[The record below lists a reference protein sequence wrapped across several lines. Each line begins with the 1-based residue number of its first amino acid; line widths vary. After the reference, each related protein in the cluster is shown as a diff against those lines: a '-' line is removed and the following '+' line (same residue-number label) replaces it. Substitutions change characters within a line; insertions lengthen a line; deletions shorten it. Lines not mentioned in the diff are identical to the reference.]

1 MLSRRDHI
9 MSKNNPTLE
18 ITLLAMKLMAK
29 FGSLPKL
36 LQVRWT
42 GQLTDGMFQSALA
55 SFILFSPERQ
65 PDAVKAALAF
75 AVVLL
80 PYSIVG
86 PYVGIFLDRFSRKR
100 VVQLAN
106 LFRAFDLLVIAYLI
120 YKGSTGIVLTLFVL
134 ISFGANRLI
143 LAGLSAGLPLLVNKK
158 ELVSANALAVTGG
171 TIAVVIGG
179 GLGIALKSILDVSNT
194 GDFVDGILILISA
207 GGYLLAALFAMR
219 FSKAEIGPQPHEV
232 PQEIRGFGEVLQGFN
247 ILKKHGDALRGIFAT
262 GVQRGGIT
270 ALTLMALLLERNTF
284 NDPSDPDAGLRG
296 FAYALA
302 IAGIGIGLGALAG
315 PYGVAKFG
323 RHKWMRISMIA
334 PIGFLIVFG
343 LFPNEFMMIATAFF
357 VGGFGQSFKI
367 TSDALVQSKIAD
379 EFRGRIFA
387 FYDVAVNG
395 AIVSGAMIAALTLP
409 PGGASLV
416 LPWLIAISYT
426 ITALVLLRKS
436 KFSTDSGSTK

>member
-1 MLSRRDHI
+1 

-106 LFRAFDLLVIAYLI
+106 LFRAFDLLIIAYLI

-194 GDFVDGILILISA
+194 GDFVDGVLILISA

-247 ILKKHGDALRGIFAT
+247 ILKKHGDALRGIFGT

>member
-1 MLSRRDHI
+1 

-106 LFRAFDLLVIAYLI
+106 LFRAFDLLIIAYLI

-284 NDPSDPDAGLRG
+284 NDPRDPDAGLRG

>member
-1 MLSRRDHI
+1 

-179 GLGIALKSILDVSNT
+179 GLGIALKNILDASNT
-194 GDFVDGILILISA
+194 ADFADGVLILVSA
-207 GGYLLAALFAMR
+207 GGYLLAAIFAAR

>member
-1 MLSRRDHI
+1 MV
-9 MSKNNPTLE
+9 KNNPTLV
-18 ITLLAMKLMAK
+18 ITLCAMKLIAK
-29 FGSLPKL
+29 FGELPKL

-42 GQLTDGMFQSALA
+42 GQLTDGIFQSALA

-65 PDAVKAALAF
+65 PDAFKAALAF

-106 LFRAFDLLVIAYLI
+106 FFRAADLIIISYLI
-120 YKGSTGIVLTLFVL
+120 YKGSTGLTLTLFVL
-134 ISFGANRLI
+134 IAFGANRLI

-158 ELVSANALAVTGG
+158 ELISANALAVTGG
-171 TIAVVIGG
+171 TIFVVIGG
-179 GLGIALKSILDVSNT
+179 GLGIAIKNILDSVTT

-207 GGYLLAALFAMR
+207 GGYLLAAIFASR
-219 FSKAEIGPQPHEV
+219 FHKTEIGPQPHEV
-232 PQEIRGFGEVLQGFN
+232 PQEIRGFGEVMQGFH
-247 ILKKHGDALRGIFAT
+247 ILKNHSDALRGIFAT

-284 NDPSDPDAGLRG
+284 NDSTDPDAGLRG

-315 PYGVAKFG
+315 PYGVARFG
-323 RHKWMRISMIA
+323 RHVWMRISMLA

-343 LFPNEFMMIATAFF
+343 IFPSEFMLITTAFF
-357 VGGFGQSFKI
+357 VGGFGQSLKI
-367 TSDALVQSKIAD
+367 TNDALVQSKIRD

-409 PGGASLV
+409 PGGVSLV
-416 LPWLIAISYT
+416 LPWLIAIAYT
-426 ITALVLLRKS
+426 IAALVLLRKS
-436 KFSTDSGSTK
+436 KFSADSSSTN

>member
-1 MLSRRDHI
+1 

-106 LFRAFDLLVIAYLI
+106 LFRAFDLLIIAYLI

-219 FSKAEIGPQPHEV
+219 FSKTEIGPQPHEV

-343 LFPNEFMMIATAFF
+343 LFPNEFMMIVTAFF

-395 AIVSGAMIAALTLP
+395 AIVSGAIIAALTLP
-409 PGGASLV
+409 PGGTSLV

>member
-1 MLSRRDHI
+1 

-18 ITLLAMKLMAK
+18 ITLLTMKLMAK

-65 PDAVKAALAF
+65 PDAFKAALAF

-106 LFRAFDLLVIAYLI
+106 LFRAFDLLIIAYLI
-120 YKGSTGIVLTLFVL
+120 YRGSTGIVLTLFVL

-179 GLGIALKSILDVSNT
+179 GLGIALKNILDVSNT
-194 GDFVDGILILISA
+194 GDFADGVLILISA
-207 GGYLLAALFAMR
+207 GGYLLAALFTAR

-247 ILKKHGDALRGIFAT
+247 ILKKHDDALRGIFAT

-334 PIGFLIVFG
+334 PIGFLMVFG
-343 LFPNEFMMIATAFF
+343 FFPNEFMMILTAFF

-395 AIVSGAMIAALTLP
+395 AIVSGAIIAALTLP
-409 PGGASLV
+409 PGGVSLV

>member
-1 MLSRRDHI
+1 

-106 LFRAFDLLVIAYLI
+106 LFRAFDLLIIAYLI

-194 GDFVDGILILISA
+194 ADFVDGILILISA

>member
-1 MLSRRDHI
+1 

-106 LFRAFDLLVIAYLI
+106 LFRAFDLIVIAYLI

-247 ILKKHGDALRGIFAT
+247 ILKKHGDALRGIFGT

>member
-1 MLSRRDHI
+1 
-9 MSKNNPTLE
+9 MSKNNPPFE

-106 LFRAFDLLVIAYLI
+106 LFRAFDLLIIAYLI
-120 YKGSTGIVLTLFVL
+120 YKGSTGLLLTLFVL

-179 GLGIALKSILDVSNT
+179 GLGIALKNILDASNT
-194 GDFVDGILILISA
+194 ADFADGVLILISA

-247 ILKKHGDALRGIFAT
+247 ILKKHGDALRGIFGT

-334 PIGFLIVFG
+334 PIGFLMVFG
-343 LFPNEFMMIATAFF
+343 FFPNEFMMIVTAFF

-395 AIVSGAMIAALTLP
+395 AIVSGAIIAALTLP

>member
-1 MLSRRDHI
+1 

-65 PDAVKAALAF
+65 PDAFKAALAF

-106 LFRAFDLLVIAYLI
+106 LFRAFDLLIIDYLI

-179 GLGIALKSILDVSNT
+179 GLGIALKNILDVSNT
-194 GDFVDGILILISA
+194 GDFADGVLILISA
-207 GGYLLAALFAMR
+207 GGYLLAALFAAR

-247 ILKKHGDALRGIFAT
+247 ILKKHDDALRGIFAT

-334 PIGFLIVFG
+334 PIGFLMVFG
-343 LFPNEFMMIATAFF
+343 FFPNEFMMILTAFF

-409 PGGASLV
+409 PGGVSLV

>member
-1 MLSRRDHI
+1 

-120 YKGSTGIVLTLFVL
+120 YRGSTGIILTLFVL

-179 GLGIALKSILDVSNT
+179 GLGIALKNILDVSNT
-194 GDFVDGILILISA
+194 GDFADGVLILISA

>member
-9 MSKNNPTLE
+9 MAKNNRTSE
-18 ITLLAMKLMAK
+18 ITLCAMKLIVR

-36 LQVRWT
+36 LRVRWT

-194 GDFVDGILILISA
+194 ADFVDGILILISA

>member
-1 MLSRRDHI
+1 MA
-9 MSKNNPTLE
+9 KNNPTLV
-18 ITLLAMKLMAK
+18 ITLCVMKLLAK

-106 LFRAFDLLVIAYLI
+106 LFRAFDLLIIAYLI

-179 GLGIALKSILDVSNT
+179 GLGIALKNILDASNT
-194 GDFVDGILILISA
+194 ADFADGVLILISA

-334 PIGFLIVFG
+334 PIGFLMVFG
-343 LFPNEFMMIATAFF
+343 FFPNEFMMIVTAFF

-395 AIVSGAMIAALTLP
+395 AIVSGAIIAALTLP

>member
-1 MLSRRDHI
+1 
-9 MSKNNPTLE
+9 MSKNNPPFE

-106 LFRAFDLLVIAYLI
+106 LFRAFDLLIIAYLI
-120 YKGSTGIVLTLFVL
+120 YKGSTGLLLTLFVL

-179 GLGIALKSILDVSNT
+179 GLGIALKNILDVSNT
-194 GDFVDGILILISA
+194 GDFVDGVLILISA

-343 LFPNEFMMIATAFF
+343 LFPNEFMMIVTAFF

-409 PGGASLV
+409 PGGESLV

>member
-1 MLSRRDHI
+1 MA
-9 MSKNNPTLE
+9 KNNPTLV
-18 ITLLAMKLMAK
+18 ITLCAMKLIPR

-36 LQVRWT
+36 LRVRWT

-80 PYSIVG
+80 PYSVVG
-86 PYVGIFLDRFSRKR
+86 PYVGIFLDRFSRKL
-100 VVQLAN
+100 VIQFAN
-106 LFRAFDLLVIAYLI
+106 LFRAVDLLVIAYLI
-120 YKGSTGIVLTLFVL
+120 YKGSTGITLTLFVL
-134 ISFGANRLI
+134 ISFGTNRLI
-143 LAGLSAGLPLLVNKK
+143 LAGLSAGLPLLVDKK
-158 ELVSANALAVTGG
+158 DLVSANALAVTGG
-171 TIAVVIGG
+171 TISVVIGG
-179 GLGIALKSILDVSNT
+179 GLGIAVKNFLDSTKS
-194 GDFVDGILILISA
+194 GDFADGVLILISA
-207 GGYLLAALFAMR
+207 GGYLLASIFASR
-219 FSKAEIGPQPHEV
+219 FGKSEIGPAPHEV
-232 PQEIRGFGEVLQGFN
+232 PQGIRGFGEVLQGFN

-284 NDPSDPDAGLRG
+284 NDPGDPDAGLRG

-302 IAGIGIGLGALAG
+302 IAGVGIGLGALAG
-315 PYGVAKFG
+315 PYGVSKFG

-334 PIGFLIVFG
+334 PIGFLMVFG
-343 LFPNEFMMIATAFF
+343 FFPNQFMMILTAFF

-367 TSDALVQSKIAD
+367 TNDALVQSKIAD

-395 AIVSGAMIAALTLP
+395 AIVSGAIIAALTLP
-409 PGGASLV
+409 PSGVSLV
-416 LPWLIAISYT
+416 LPWLIA
-426 ITALVLLRKS
+426 TAYIIATLVLLRRS
-436 KFSTDSGSTK
+436 KFSADLSSTN

>member
-1 MLSRRDHI
+1 

-18 ITLLAMKLMAK
+18 ITLCAMKLIAK
-29 FGSLPKL
+29 FGELPKL

-42 GQLTDGMFQSALA
+42 GQLTDGIFQSALA

-65 PDAVKAALAF
+65 PDAIKAALAF

-106 LFRAFDLLVIAYLI
+106 LFRAFDLLVISYLI

-179 GLGIALKSILDVSNT
+179 GLGIAVKNILDTSNSA
-194 GDFVDGILILISA
+194 DFADGVLILISA

-219 FSKAEIGPQPHEV
+219 FSKTEIGPQPHEV

-247 ILKKHGDALRGIFAT
+247 ILKKHDDALRGIFAT

-334 PIGFLIVFG
+334 PIGFLMIFG
-343 LFPNEFMMIATAFF
+343 FFPNEFMMILTAFF

-395 AIVSGAMIAALTLP
+395 AIVSGAIIAALTLP
-409 PGGASLV
+409 ASGVSLI
-416 LPWLIAISYT
+416 LPWLIAIAFT

>member
-1 MLSRRDHI
+1 

-106 LFRAFDLLVIAYLI
+106 LFRAFDLLIIAYLI
-120 YKGSTGIVLTLFVL
+120 YRGSTGIVLTLFVL

>member
-1 MLSRRDHI
+1 

-343 LFPNEFMMIATAFF
+343 LFPNEYMMIATAFF

>member
-1 MLSRRDHI
+1 

-194 GDFVDGILILISA
+194 GDFVDGVLILISA

-323 RHKWMRISMIA
+323 RPKWMRISMIA

>member
-1 MLSRRDHI
+1 

-194 GDFVDGILILISA
+194 GDFVDGVLILISA

-247 ILKKHGDALRGIFAT
+247 ILKKHGDALRGIFGT

-302 IAGIGIGLGALAG
+302 VAGIGIGLGALAG

>member
-1 MLSRRDHI
+1 MA
-9 MSKNNPTLE
+9 KNNPTLV
-18 ITLLAMKLMAK
+18 ITLCAMKLIAK
-29 FGSLPKL
+29 FGELPKL

-42 GQLTDGMFQSALA
+42 GQLTDGIFQSALA

-65 PDAVKAALAF
+65 PDAFKAALAF

-106 LFRAFDLLVIAYLI
+106 FFRAADLIIISYLI
-120 YKGSTGIVLTLFVL
+120 YKGSTGLTLTLFVL
-134 ISFGANRLI
+134 IAFGANRLI

-158 ELVSANALAVTGG
+158 ELISANALAVTGG
-171 TIAVVIGG
+171 TIFVVIGG
-179 GLGIALKSILDVSNT
+179 GLGIAIKNILDSVTT

-207 GGYLLAALFAMR
+207 GGYLLAAIFASR
-219 FSKAEIGPQPHEV
+219 FHKTEIGPQPHEV
-232 PQEIRGFGEVLQGFN
+232 PQEIRGFGEVMQGFH
-247 ILKKHGDALRGIFAT
+247 ILKNHSDALRGIFAT

-284 NDPSDPDAGLRG
+284 NDSTDPDAGLRG

-315 PYGVAKFG
+315 PYGVARFG
-323 RHKWMRISMIA
+323 RHVWMRISMLA

-343 LFPNEFMMIATAFF
+343 IFPSEFMLITTAFF
-357 VGGFGQSFKI
+357 VGGFGQSLKI
-367 TSDALVQSKIAD
+367 TNDALVQSKIRD

-409 PGGASLV
+409 PGGVSLV
-416 LPWLIAISYT
+416 LPWLIAIAYT
-426 ITALVLLRKS
+426 IAALVLLRKS
-436 KFSTDSGSTK
+436 KFSADSSSTN

>member
-1 MLSRRDHI
+1 MA
-9 MSKNNPTLE
+9 KNNRTSE
-18 ITLLAMKLMAK
+18 ITLCAMRLIAK

-36 LQVRWT
+36 LRVRWT

-100 VVQLAN
+100 VIQFAN
-106 LFRAFDLLVIAYLI
+106 LFRALNLLIIAYLI
-120 YKGSTGIVLTLFVL
+120 YSGSTGLTLTFFVL

-158 ELVSANALAVTGG
+158 DLVSANALAVTGG
-171 TIAVVIGG
+171 TISVVIGG
-179 GLGIALKSILDVSNT
+179 GLGIAIKNFLDLTNT
-194 GDFVDGILILISA
+194 GDFVDGVLILISA
-207 GGYLLAALFAMR
+207 GGYLLAAIFASR
-219 FSKAEIGPQPHEV
+219 LGKSEIGPQAHEV
-232 PQEIRGFGEVLQGFN
+232 PQEVRGFGEVLQGFN
-247 ILKKHGDALRGIFAT
+247 ILKKHGDALRGIFGT
-262 GVQRGGIT
+262 GIQRGGIT

-334 PIGFLIVFG
+334 PIGFLMVFG
-343 LFPNEFMMIATAFF
+343 FFPNEFMMILTAFF
-357 VGGFGQSFKI
+357 VGGFGQSYKI
-367 TSDALVQSKIAD
+367 TNDALVQSKIAD

-409 PGGASLV
+409 PSGVSLV

-426 ITALVLLRKS
+426 IAALVLLRKS
-436 KFSTDSGSTK
+436 KFSTDSGSTT

>member
-1 MLSRRDHI
+1 MA
-9 MSKNNPTLE
+9 KNNPTLM
-18 ITLLAMKLMAK
+18 ITLCVMKLLAK

-106 LFRAFDLLVIAYLI
+106 LFRAFDLLIIAYLI

-179 GLGIALKSILDVSNT
+179 GLGIALKNILDASNT
-194 GDFVDGILILISA
+194 ADFADGVLILISA

-334 PIGFLIVFG
+334 PIGFLMVFG
-343 LFPNEFMMIATAFF
+343 FFPNEFMMIVTAFF

-395 AIVSGAMIAALTLP
+395 AIVSGAIIAALTLP

>member
-1 MLSRRDHI
+1 

-18 ITLLAMKLMAK
+18 ITLCAMKLLAK
-29 FGSLPKL
+29 VGSLPKL

-106 LFRAFDLLVIAYLI
+106 LFRAFDLLIIAYLI

-179 GLGIALKSILDVSNT
+179 GLGIALKNILDVSNT
-194 GDFVDGILILISA
+194 GDFADGVLILISA
-207 GGYLLAALFAMR
+207 GGYLLAAIFAAR

-284 NDPSDPDAGLRG
+284 NDSADPDAGLRG

-334 PIGFLIVFG
+334 PIGFLIFFG
-343 LFPNEFMMIATAFF
+343 VFPNEFMMITTAFF

-395 AIVSGAMIAALTLP
+395 AIVSGAIIADLTLP
-409 PGGASLV
+409 PGGVSLV
-416 LPWLIAISYT
+416 LPWLIALSYT

>member
-106 LFRAFDLLVIAYLI
+106 LFRAFDLLIIAYLI

-194 GDFVDGILILISA
+194 ADFVDGILILISA

-343 LFPNEFMMIATAFF
+343 LFPNEFMMIVTAFF

>member
-1 MLSRRDHI
+1 

-106 LFRAFDLLVIAYLI
+106 LFRAFDLLIIAYLI

-179 GLGIALKSILDVSNT
+179 GLGIALKNILDVSNT
-194 GDFVDGILILISA
+194 GDFADGVLILISA
-207 GGYLLAALFAMR
+207 GGYLLAALFAAR

-247 ILKKHGDALRGIFAT
+247 ILKKHDDALRGIFAT

-334 PIGFLIVFG
+334 PIGFLMVFG
-343 LFPNEFMMIATAFF
+343 FFPNEFMMILTAFF

-409 PGGASLV
+409 PGGVSLV

>member
-1 MLSRRDHI
+1 

-80 PYSIVG
+80 PDSIVG

-120 YKGSTGIVLTLFVL
+120 SKGSTGIVLTLFVL

>member
-1 MLSRRDHI
+1 

-18 ITLLAMKLMAK
+18 ITLCAMKLLAK

-106 LFRAFDLLVIAYLI
+106 LFRAFDLLIIAYLI

-179 GLGIALKSILDVSNT
+179 GLGIALKNILDASNT
-194 GDFVDGILILISA
+194 ADFADGVLILISA
-207 GGYLLAALFAMR
+207 GGYLLAAIFAAR

-232 PQEIRGFGEVLQGFN
+232 PQEIRGFGEVLQGFH
-247 ILKKHGDALRGIFAT
+247 ILKRHGDALRGIFGT

-284 NDPSDPDAGLRG
+284 NDSADPDAGLRG

-334 PIGFLIVFG
+334 PIGFLIFFG
-343 LFPNEFMMIATAFF
+343 VFPNEFMMITTAFF

-395 AIVSGAMIAALTLP
+395 AIVSGAIIAALTLP
-409 PGGASLV
+409 PGGVSLV

>member
-1 MLSRRDHI
+1 MA
-9 MSKNNPTLE
+9 KNNPTLM
-18 ITLLAMKLMAK
+18 ITLWAMKLLAK
-29 FGSLPKL
+29 FGALPKL

-65 PDAVKAALAF
+65 PNAVKAALAF

-106 LFRAFDLLVIAYLI
+106 LFRALDLLIIAYLI
-120 YKGSTGIVLTLFVL
+120 YKGSTGVVLTLFVL

-143 LAGLSAGLPLLVNKK
+143 LAGLSAGLPLLVDKK

-171 TIAVVIGG
+171 TISVVIGG
-179 GLGIALKSILDVSNT
+179 GVGIALKNILDSSNS
-194 GDFVDGILILISA
+194 GDFADGVLILISA

-219 FSKAEIGPQPHEV
+219 FSKGEIGPQPHEV

-247 ILKKHGDALRGIFAT
+247 ILKKHSDALRGIFGT

-284 NDPSDPDAGLRG
+284 NDSSDPDAGLRG

-315 PYGVAKFG
+315 PYGVARFG

-334 PIGFLIVFG
+334 PIGFLMVFG
-343 LFPNEFMMIATAFF
+343 FFPNEFMMILTAFF

-395 AIVSGAMIAALTLP
+395 AIVSGAIIAALTLP
-409 PGGASLV
+409 PGGDSLV
-416 LPWLIAISYT
+416 LPWLIAISYA

-436 KFSTDSGSTK
+436 KFSAGSGSTN